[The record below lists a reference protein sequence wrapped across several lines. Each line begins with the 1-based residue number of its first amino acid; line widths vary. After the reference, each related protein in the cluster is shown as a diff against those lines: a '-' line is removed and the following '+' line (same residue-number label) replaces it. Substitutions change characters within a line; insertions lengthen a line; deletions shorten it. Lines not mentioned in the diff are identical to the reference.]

1 MLFRSRSEYKKRLE
15 DISIDWQEEQ
25 VQEEFVVLDRAGRIQ
40 IPAELLQEM
49 GMEGNK
55 VKLEMVDGK
64 IVIEKPGN

>member
-1 MLFRSRSEYKKRLE
+1 MRSEYKKRLE